1 MLWNTIQLLF
11 PKETAARA
19 EDRKKSSENVEV
31 ATKKPVLVI
40 GEERQPQ
47 LRNSGFVRR
56 TTRPTPW
63 RQLPGVDAHERGRPL
78 GRHSS
83 FQRASM
89 LTTLESWQPVGDRNA
104 RVAVSAAGRART
116 RRAVS
121 AQTRSPQ
128 TLRQEQEDAALA
140 AWLQESYISE
150 AGI

>member
-47 LRNSGFVRR
+47 LRNSGLVRR

-63 RQLPGVDAHERGRPL
+63 RQLPGVDAQERGRPL
-78 GRHSS
+78 GRYSS

-89 LTTLESWQPVGDRNA
+89 LTTVESWQPVGDRNA

-121 AQTRSPQ
+121 TQIRSPQ

-140 AWLQESYISE
+140 AWLQDSYISE